1 MILWYHK
8 FLICFL
14 NSRFVLW
21 ASIVLCSYVLLCS
34 VAYYPGHLMVGAFLP
49 GAEEAHLTGVGNTIR
64 MVMHHFIGLKR
75 CAVTKEIAFRKVR
88 L

>member
-1 MILWYHK
+1 
-8 FLICFL
+8 
-14 NSRFVLW
+14 
-21 ASIVLCSYVLLCS
+21 
-34 VAYYPGHLMVGAFLP
+34 MVGAFLP
-49 GAEEAHLTGVGNTIR
+49 GAVEAHLTGVGNTIR